1 MISNSALHILE
12 EETEANTMKQLS
24 QKHADRPDTEGTM
37 LIVMLVN
44 EPNICRDLRIEFLLP
59 RNAVVLVAFASFL

>member
-1 MISNSALHILE
+1 MKKICCVHTNTGDSITCTNWSNSIRRLTVISNSALHILE

-37 LIVMLVN
+37 LIVMSG
-44 EPNICRDLRIEFLLP
+44 E
-59 RNAVVLVAFASFL
+59 